1 MNHPLRPPVSLPSK
15 YSAQKKRYTGKN
27 REVASMEMDPENER
41 NWEGTGAKDAGIAIR
56 IRGSKMTE
64 RRGYVRLPFT

>member
-1 MNHPLRPPVSLPSK
+1 MNHPLRPPASFRLK
-15 YSAQKKRYTGKN
+15 YSAKKRRYTGKN
-27 REVASMEMDPENER
+27 RKVASMEMDPENER
-41 NWEGTGAKDAGIAIR
+41 NWEGTGAKDGGIVIR